1 MLTWLNANPGWGV
14 VFVFVVSLLESVVLV
29 GILLPGIMILFG
41 VGALIGLGVM
51 DMVPVWIAASS
62 GAFLGDTLSYTLG
75 RRYREHLLDIW
86 PFSRYPQ
93 MMDRG
98 LWFFRNHG
106 AKSVVAGRFIGP
118 LRPIIPAVV
127 GMMRMRPSR
136 FIPVDLAASIAWA
149 PAFLLPG
156 MLFGTSLEVASE
168 YTGRL
173 TVVLVI
179 LLATM
184 WLTWWVM
191 RLIYEPLASRSV
203 RWMRHAIRWARR
215 HPVLGKLVGPLLD
228 PSQPEVLSVS
238 MLGILL
244 VIIFWGLVLL
254 LFLSPFSSQPQA
266 LDQAVQGLAL
276 SLHNHLADPVM
287 VAIAQLSRW
296 QVTLLS
302 SVAVLLWLLAAR
314 RQQAA
319 AHWLI
324 AIGGGWLIQLL
335 LAWGLRATPQV
346 IELPQEAVRSPSS
359 AMSLATVV
367 FVFFAVM
374 IAREAK
380 RKHRQWPYLAAALV
394 LTIVTLARLY
404 LGLEWLSGA
413 LMGLMLGLAWTLIVG
428 IAYRQR
434 ALQPFSGAMA
444 GLIFYG
450 SVAFLLA
457 WQSKVNVAHETAA
470 LQAVIVEVHMPAETW
485 WASGWQELPPERTS
499 VSPVTSRRFNAQ
511 VAVAPDRMAEVLSAH
526 GWQRVPES
534 DWRWIL
540 QALNPEPN
548 EASLPLLG
556 RAFHGRSE
564 ALLMHKTLPDTG
576 QLLTVRMWDSGIRLD
591 PGNQILYLAQF
602 SQEQLVQRLGFFSY
616 WRAVPFDVHGMK
628 PIRSAL
634 EALLQKPVHGE
645 LLLLRERS
653 PNQIGTAAEFPAD
666 SAAVPLAPSAPAG
679 AVFRSSTGAAV
690 RPADNQPRPH
700 HRASVENMTGN
711 ATPAYP

>member
-1 MLTWLNANPGWGV
+1 MLTWLNANPGWSV
-14 VFVFVVSLLESVVLV
+14 VFVFLVSLLESLVLV

-51 DMVPVWIAASS
+51 ELAPVWIAASS
-62 GAFLGDTLSYTLG
+62 GAFLGDTLSYMLG
-75 RRYREHLLDIW
+75 RRYREHLLEIW
-86 PFSRYPQ
+86 PFSRYPR

-98 LWFFRNHG
+98 LGFFRDHG

-127 GMMRMRPSR
+127 GIMRMRPSR
-136 FIPVDLAASIAWA
+136 FIPADLAASIAWA
-149 PAFLLPG
+149 PVFLLPG

-179 LLATM
+179 LLATL
-184 WLTWWVM
+184 WLTWWLM
-191 RLIYEPLASRSV
+191 RLIYEPLASRSA
-203 RWMRHAIRWARR
+203 RWMRHVIRWTRR
-215 HPVLGKLVGPLLD
+215 RPVLGRLVGPLLD
-228 PSQPEVLSVS
+228 PSRPEVLSVT

-244 VIIFWGLVLL
+244 VIIFWGLLLL

-287 VAIAQLSRW
+287 AAMAQLSHW
-296 QVTLLS
+296 QVTLLAS
-302 SVAVLLWLLAAR
+302 AAVLLWLLAAR

-346 IELPQEAVRSPSS
+346 IELPPDAVRSPSS
-359 AMSLATVV
+359 AMSLTTVV

-374 IAREAK
+374 IAREAR

-394 LTIVTLARLY
+394 LTSVTLARLY

-413 LMGLMLGLAWTLIVG
+413 LMGLLLGLAWTLIVG

-444 GLIFYG
+444 GLIFYA
-450 SVAFLLA
+450 SVLFLLS
-457 WQSKVNVAHETAA
+457 WQSNVNVARETAA
-470 LQAVIVEVHMPAETW
+470 LQTVTVEMHMPAETW
-485 WASGWQELPPERTS
+485 WASGWQTLPTERTS
-499 VSPVTSRRFNAQ
+499 VASVTARRFNAQ
-511 VAVAPDRMAEVLSAH
+511 VAVAPERMAQLLSAH
-526 GWQRVPES
+526 GWQRVAES

-540 QALNPEPN
+540 QALNPQPN

-556 RAFHGRSE
+556 RAFRGRSE
-564 ALLMHKTLPDTG
+564 ALAMHKTLPDTG
-576 QLLTVRMWDSGIRLD
+576 QLLTVRMWDSGVRLE

-602 SQEQLVQRLGFFSY
+602 SAEQLVQRLGFFSY
-616 WRAVPFDVHGMK
+616 WRAAPFDVPAMK

-634 EALLQKPVHGE
+634 AELLQKPVHDE

-653 PNQIGTAAEFPAD
+653 YSRQVLHGSGLP
-666 SAAVPLAPSAPAG
+666 
-679 AVFRSSTGAAV
+679 
-690 RPADNQPRPH
+690 
-700 HRASVENMTGN
+700 
-711 ATPAYP
+711 